1 LLTAYLTLIP
11 VVAGSN
17 NIHTYAAGAIIF
29 EVGYAS
35 LQWVAEFE
43 TRRRRAPKLTSL
55 LFSRIMLQIVRF
67 SI

>member
-1 LLTAYLTLIP
+1 MTLLVIFYVVGYASESPSAISLLGAFADSIPPVLVP

-35 LQWVAEFE
+35 LQ
-43 TRRRRAPKLTSL
+43 
-55 LFSRIMLQIVRF
+55 
-67 SI
+67 